1 MIAQKNNLQLCELSS
16 SVRLDSLDKELKLHS
31 FFPKKTN
38 EDTLSVYSY
47 GSEYVEL
54 GYCPKSRLI
63 YSYSYRWEYSEI
75 LKDEFI
81 PKNIS
86 YDESYLKR
94 SKHYF
99 TNVLNYLKQRY
110 SEPTSVVY
118 YKGYKTAIT
127 YEKYEIDTL
136 NINNLFYEGCH
147 FKVNWKN
154 EERNIALEFNNS
166 SIHSEINYTYLNYAN
181 QSKKNEE
188 FASIEN
194 RSVII
199 KIVVGLILL
208 LLLIVSFRYI
218 SNLIKENKEEHKK
231 RIAELSKQI
240 QKKEKKRELKLKQ
253 AEEQMKQLE
262 VNHNN
267 YVKNL
272 VGKYG
277 KCDKILKLNPK
288 QPFGFDEIIV
298 FSQSKVV
305 IIEKKEFSF
314 SEILDC
320 NVNDDIREVET
331 VQTFRGNSTA
341 TSKTNTG
348 SMVGRAIVGGVL
360 LGGAGAIIG
369 GSTAKRN
376 TVIKYG
382 TDTSIHNKEI
392 EHNYTV
398 AITVKDMSSPVIYI
412 NVGNDTALKDE
423 IVSLIKVV
431 MSMR

>member
-1 MIAQKNNLQLCELSS
+1 
-16 SVRLDSLDKELKLHS
+16 
-31 FFPKKTN
+31 
-38 EDTLSVYSY
+38 
-47 GSEYVEL
+47 
-54 GYCPKSRLI
+54 
-63 YSYSYRWEYSEI
+63 
-75 LKDEFI
+75 
-81 PKNIS
+81 
-86 YDESYLKR
+86 
-94 SKHYF
+94 
-99 TNVLNYLKQRY
+99 
-110 SEPTSVVY
+110 
-118 YKGYKTAIT
+118 
-127 YEKYEIDTL
+127 
-136 NINNLFYEGCH
+136 
-147 FKVNWKN
+147 
-154 EERNIALEFNNS
+154 
-166 SIHSEINYTYLNYAN
+166 
-181 QSKKNEE
+181 
-188 FASIEN
+188 
-194 RSVII
+194 
-199 KIVVGLILL
+199 
-208 LLLIVSFRYI
+208 
-218 SNLIKENKEEHKK
+218 
-231 RIAELSKQI
+231 
-240 QKKEKKRELKLKQ
+240 
-253 AEEQMKQLE
+253 MKQLE